1 GRTARCPCRDPGW
14 TGLADGVP
22 ARYIGLHVPR
32 AASMTIHPA
41 HLAESRR
48 AFGAASA
55 LLVILIVVT
64 TLRLPAAASDVSN
77 FLPLHMALE
86 TLSIVVASLIFGV
99 IWSSRHENLPANLL
113 WLASAFLA
121 VALLDFLH
129 VLSLDG
135 MPDFIVPGSHARS
148 TYFWLVAGWW
158 ARWACWPRSGC
169 PGGSARSGCPWA
181 AGNRSSRCWSSG

>member
-1 GRTARCPCRDPGW
+1 
-14 TGLADGVP
+14 
-22 ARYIGLHVPR
+22 
-32 AASMTIHPA
+32 MTIHPA

-64 TLRLPAAASDVSN
+64 TLRLPASASDVSH

-86 TLSIVVASLIFGV
+86 TLSIVMASLIFGL
-99 IWSSRHENLPANLL
+99 IWSARRESLPGNLV

-129 VLSLDG
+129 LLTLPG
-135 MPDFIVPGSHARS
+135 MPDFVAPGSTAS
-148 TYFWLVAGWW
+148 TTCLE
-158 ARWACWPRSGC
+158 SI
-169 PGGSARSGCPWA
+169 
-181 AGNRSSRCWSSG
+181 